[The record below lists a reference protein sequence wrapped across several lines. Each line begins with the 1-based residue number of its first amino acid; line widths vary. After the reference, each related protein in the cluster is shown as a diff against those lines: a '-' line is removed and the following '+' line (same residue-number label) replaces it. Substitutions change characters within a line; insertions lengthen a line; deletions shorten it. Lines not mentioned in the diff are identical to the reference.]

1 MSQENVELVR
11 RVYEGWAR
19 GNFSDTDAFDPEIE
33 FEMVDWPHQ
42 TRVSGIQQMSDTW
55 RSTLGAFDDFRAVP
69 LEYLD
74 CGSNVL
80 VINQIEASGK
90 ESGAEVSAETA
101 TIWTVEHGRVVRLAL
116 YWDTDRARE
125 VAGATR

>member
-19 GNFSDTDAFDPEIE
+19 GDFADTEAFDPDID

-69 LEYLD
+69 REYLD

-101 TIWTVEHGRVVRLAL
+101 TVWTVESGRVVRLAL
-116 YWDTDRARE
+116 YWDTDRARKE
-125 VAGATR
+125 AGPSR

>member
-42 TRVSGIQQMSDTW
+42 TRVKGIQQMSDTW
-55 RSTLGAFDDFRAVP
+55 RSTLGAFDAFRAVP

-74 CGSNVL
+74 CGNNVL

-101 TIWTVEHGRVVRLAL
+101 TVWTVEDGRVVRLAL
-116 YWDTDRARE
+116 YWDMDKARE
-125 VAGATR
+125 EAGPTV

>member
-1 MSQENVELVR
+1 MSRENVELVR
-11 RVYEGWAR
+11 SVYEGWAR
-19 GNFSDTDAFDPEIE
+19 GDFSNTGAYDPEIE
-33 FEMVDWPHQ
+33 FQMVDWPHQ

-55 RSTLGAFDDFRAVP
+55 RATLSAFHDFRAVP
-69 LEYLD
+69 VEYLD

-80 VINQIEASGK
+80 VIKQIEGSGK

-101 TIWTVEHGRVVRLAL
+101 TVWTVENGRVVRLAL

-125 VAGATR
+125 AAGPAV

>member
-42 TRVSGIQQMSDTW
+42 TRVKGIQQMSDTW
-55 RSTLGAFDDFRAVP
+55 RSTLSAFDAFRAVP

-74 CGSNVL
+74 SGNNVL

-101 TIWTVEHGRVVRLAL
+101 TVWTVEDGRVVRLAL
-116 YWDTDRARE
+116 YWDTDKARE
-125 VAGATR
+125 EAGPTV

>member
-1 MSQENVELVR
+1 MSQDNVELVQ

-19 GNFSDTDAFDPEIE
+19 GDFSATDAFDPEID

-42 TRVSGIQQMSDTW
+42 TRVRGVQDMSTTW
-55 RSTLGAFDDFRAVP
+55 RATLAAFDDFRAVP
-69 LEYLD
+69 LEYVD

-101 TIWTVEHGRVVRLAL
+101 TVWTVANGRVVRMAL
-116 YWDTDRARE
+116 YWDTDRARA
-125 VAGATR
+125 VAEAEP